1 MAAMADPSTSQEIP
15 DSVSYPR
22 KKIRIIAKIQE
33 LVGRET
39 ETSDGCLSS
48 CISFEDPVEKS
59 NAQSRIRLSDREA
72 GKSET
77 FKLDCCYGKD
87 EAADSVF
94 SKEISSLIAGIF
106 QGFHSTIL
114 FYGGKTS
121 GKNSVIQGL
130 IPLSMGEILSTSG
143 RMSYMVKLS
152 CYEVRC
158 EPHGDR
164 CYDLLEPKDKEVS
177 VWEDKGGRIQ
187 LKGLAQV
194 PVQSISDFNE
204 KFSNFMASCKTSQKG
219 FLEAPRKCHRGMMV
233 WIFQKRE
240 QESTLNF
247 VGKMNFIDLAGYEGV
262 KQKVENSS
270 QKIESARI
278 NKSLCDLLR
287 VVHGLNLSEN
297 GIAWRESK
305 LARILRDSLGVKSQS
320 LLLACLNQNSY
331 QESVWTLSLVSRPCQ
346 STIGYRKDTPRPKQ
360 NMATGLKK
368 EVSIATPCRLQSPF
382 TSVPKNRNAER
393 SFLSCSTPCKL
404 QAPCGSS
411 KATNKSKF
419 NSRKDVPNVASATTE
434 TRKQLLPLA
443 CTANPK
449 EESVTSDVL
458 PVLEEPTAQEGMHD
472 VEIASTKEA
481 VDIASGVELLSIS
494 DESNAN
500 KENTSFCIKFD
511 ETSPPI
517 SARLKAL
524 KENLEALCSPLPFGT
539 ATPFKDIL
547 IDDSSKAPLDPVTPK
562 TSSDAFTNIGTPLD
576 KFNAM
581 SAGLKKSLIQEYL
594 ALLNTATKKELMK
607 MKGIGEK
614 RAEYILQLRL
624 DSPEP
629 LKELSDLTRIGLS
642 HKQINYMLR
651 KVAGGMFN

>member
-33 LVGRET
+33 LIGGES
-39 ETSDGCLSS
+39 ETSNGCLSS

-59 NAQSRIRLSDREA
+59 NAQTRIRLSDLEA

-87 EAADSVF
+87 EATNSVF

-106 QGFHSTIL
+106 HGFNSTIL

-121 GKNSVIQGL
+121 GKNSVMQGL

-143 RMSYMVKLS
+143 RMAYVVKLS

-164 CYDLLEPKDKEVS
+164 CYDLLEPKDKEVY
-177 VWEDKGGRIQ
+177 VWEDKDGKIQ

-194 PVQSISDFNE
+194 PVQSVSDFNGV
-204 KFSNFMASCKTSQKG
+204 FSSFTASGKTSQKG
-219 FLEAPRKCHRGMMV
+219 FLEAPRKCHRV
-233 WIFQKRE
+233 
-240 QESTLNF
+240 
-247 VGKMNFIDLAGYEGV
+247 GYEGM

-270 QKIESARI
+270 QKIQSARI

-297 GIAWRESK
+297 GIGWRESK

-331 QESVWTLSLVSRPCQ
+331 QESVWTLNLVSRPCQ
-346 STIGYRKDTPRPKQ
+346 STISYRKDTPRPKQ
-360 NMATGLKK
+360 NVDTSLKK
-368 EVSIATPCRLQSPF
+368 EVSVATPCRLQSPF
-382 TSVPKNRNAER
+382 TSVSKNRNADK
-393 SFLSCSTPCKL
+393 SFFSCSTPCKL
-404 QAPCGSS
+404 QASCGSS
-411 KATNKSKF
+411 KASNKSKF
-419 NSRKDVPNVASATTE
+419 NSRKDVPNAASATTE
-434 TRKQLLPLA
+434 TRKELLPLA

-458 PVLEEPTAQEGMHD
+458 PILEEPTTQERMHA
-472 VEIASTKEA
+472 VETVSTMEA
-481 VDIASGVELLSIS
+481 LDIASGVELLSIS
-494 DESNAN
+494 DEPNVN
-500 KENTSFCIKFD
+500 KENTSLFIKFD

-524 KENLEALCSPLPFGT
+524 KENLEALCSPLPFRT
-539 ATPFKDIL
+539 DTPFKDIF
-547 IDDSSKAPLDPVTPK
+547 IDDSSIAHLDPLTPKAP
-562 TSSDAFTNIGTPLD
+562 SDAFKDAGTPLD

-581 SAGLKKSLIQEYL
+581 SAGLKKSIAQEYL
-594 ALLNTATKKELMK
+594 TLLNTATKKELMK
-607 MKGIGEK
+607 MKVKI
-614 RAEYILQLRL
+614 
-624 DSPEP
+624 
-629 LKELSDLTRIGLS
+629 
-642 HKQINYMLR
+642 
-651 KVAGGMFN
+651 